1 MPAGRKRRSPTC
13 QQSLL
18 LLIAGVVVGF
28 PSWIGASHGMGSD
41 DARQFRGCMSSLSWP
56 ARWLSF
62 QDSSASCEIAVRAVT
77 SPIASGTAV
86 AVPRPDHAATDQIST
101 HNVVQHRASLM
112 GSPAAA
118 LTRLLLRFLIMADAA
133 PNLDRFLH
141 AIADPTRRR
150 ILSALKEKGGCSL
163 DKESGLCAF
172 DIEQRVKLAQ
182 PTVSHHM
189 QILEKAGVVEAK
201 REGHWRWYRR
211 NEKLIKEM
219 MRGLKGQL

>member
-1 MPAGRKRRSPTC
+1 M
-13 QQSLL
+13 
-18 LLIAGVVVGF
+18 GF
-28 PSWIGASHGMGSD
+28 QITKLHNY
-41 DARQFRGCMSSLSWP
+41 QF
-56 ARWLSF
+56 
-62 QDSSASCEIAVRAVT
+62 
-77 SPIASGTAV
+77 
-86 AVPRPDHAATDQIST
+86 
-101 HNVVQHRASLM
+101 
-112 GSPAAA
+112 
-118 LTRLLLRFLIMADAA
+118 IMADAA

-163 DKESGLCAF
+163 DKETGLCAF

-189 QILEKAGVVEAK
+189 RILEKAGVVEAK

-211 NEKLIKEM
+211 NEKLITEM